1 MRTTTYSWP
10 VLAASLVFSCGGL
23 VTEENGPP
31 PPLGAHGGPGGGDD
45 PGTLGS
51 AQAPRRPQVVA
62 SGLER
67 PTSVVVDERAIYFTT
82 DGSILSGRPSI
93 NGSLVKVAL
102 DGGPQ
107 LLLTVDALGAGYR
120 TLATDRES
128 LYLSTAD
135 GRILKM
141 SRDGGEPRELVSDRR
156 GIQAIAVDDKSVYF
170 SVANDAPGEVVRVPK
185 TGGTPVVLASMQQ
198 GPRAIA
204 FDDANVYWTNTG
216 DGSVMKVVKDGGSAP
231 VVVAAGQASPCGLSV
246 SQGQLLWTN
255 AAAADGAVMKLAL
268 AGGAPETLAGQQVSP
283 CSVAADAQSVY
294 FAPNRIAG
302 PLKRVPRT
310 GGAPAALAADATPAE
325 VSQNTVAVDER
336 FVYWTTRDSVLKL
349 EK

>member
-1 MRTTTYSWP
+1 M
-10 VLAASLVFSCGGL
+10 LAASLAISCGGL
-23 VTEENGPP
+23 VTEENGSP
-31 PPLGAHGGPGGGDD
+31 PPLAPQAGSGGGDD

-51 AQAPRRPQVVA
+51 EQVPRRPEVVA

-120 TLATDRES
+120 TLATDREN
-128 LYLSTAD
+128 LYFSTAD
-135 GRILKM
+135 GRILKI
-141 SRDGGEPRELVSDRR
+141 SRDGGIPRELVSERP
-156 GIQAIAVDDKSVYF
+156 GIQAIAVDGESVYF
-170 SVANDAPGEVVRVPK
+170 TVANDASGEVVRVPK
-185 TGGTPVVLASMQQ
+185 TGGTPVVLAAEQH
-198 GPRAIA
+198 GPRAVA

-216 DGSVMKVVKDGGSAP
+216 DGAVMKVAKGGAGAP

-268 AGGAPETLAGQQVSP
+268 AGGAPETLAGRQVSP

-336 FVYWTTRDSVLKL
+336 FVYWTTRDAVLKL